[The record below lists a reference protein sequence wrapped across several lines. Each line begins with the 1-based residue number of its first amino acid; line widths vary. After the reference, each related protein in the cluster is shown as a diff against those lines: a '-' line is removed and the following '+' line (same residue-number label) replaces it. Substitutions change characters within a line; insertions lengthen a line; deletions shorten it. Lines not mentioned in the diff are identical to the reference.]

1 MKIAFVLMKYDY
13 GMEKR
18 GFSYEYFNVLMP
30 AEDVF
35 GKENVVLFDF
45 MSNYKNHG
53 KSRMNSMLYE
63 FVKSEKPDVTIFCL
77 FRNEIDEDTV
87 SKLSSITRTV
97 CYFIDD
103 PWRQKFAR
111 HWIKYFDFFSTP
123 DFYMLKKY
131 QSEGLKQVIYSPF
144 GFNSSIYIKKDLP
157 LKYDVSFVGGFSALR
172 KWIFSLLEKEGI
184 KVNVFGRGWA
194 RNKSW
199 LSIDEMVNVFNQSK
213 INLNLSNASS
223 YDLNFLFYSLRSVHS
238 LKNIIRTRKNREQV
252 KGRHYEINGCGG
264 FQLSYFVPGLNAAYE
279 IDKEIAVFDNPY
291 SLADQ
296 LKYFLKNDEH
306 RSVIAKA
313 GHERSLKEHSAQH
326 YIKNLC
332 ETALESEINL

>member
-13 GMEKR
+13 GVKER

-35 GKENVVLFDF
+35 GKENIVLFDF
-45 MSNYKNHG
+45 MSEYKNYG
-53 KSRMNSMLYE
+53 KAKMNSLL
-63 FVKSEKPDVTIFCL
+63 FDFIKSEKPDVTVFCL
-77 FRNEIDEDTV
+77 FKNEIDEPTV
-87 SKLSSITRTV
+87 LKLKGITKTV

-103 PWRQKFAR
+103 PWRREFAR
-111 HWIKYFDFFSTP
+111 HWIKYFDYFSTP
-123 DFYMLKKY
+123 DFYMLKQY
-131 QSEGLKQVIYSPF
+131 QSEGIKQVIYSPF
-144 GFNSSIYIKKDLP
+144 GFNSSIYSKKDLP
-157 LKYDVSFVGGFSALR
+157 VKYDVSFVGGFSALR
-172 KWIFSLLEKEGI
+172 KWIFNLLAKEGI

-194 RNKSW
+194 GNKSW

-223 YDLNFLFYSLRSVHS
+223 YDLNFLFYSLCSAHS

-264 FQLSYFVPGLNAAYE
+264 FQLSYFVPGLNIAYE

-291 SLADQ
+291 NLADQ
-296 LKYFLKNDEH
+296 IKYFLKNDYH
-306 RSVIAKA
+306 RNAIAQA
-313 GHERSLKEHSAQH
+313 GYERSLKEHTAQS

-332 ETALESEINL
+332 ETAFKGN